1 MKKKTLKLLA
11 VLLVICLAVTAL
23 AVFAD
28 SADCYL
34 NKSQYYAKSSY
45 AYGNYATGFLE
56 TYSDSAYSVMGKIYG
71 DGAGFVSRTLLASP
85 DNEDTSRGNP
95 VSGFSAWYIYLQPV
109 TSGGSGLGGHAHGR
123 VDTTLTAR

>member
-1 MKKKTLKLLA
+1 MLKKMVKITA
-11 VLLVICLAVTAL
+11 VLLVLCLAVAAI

-34 NKSQYYAKSSY
+34 NKNQYYNKSGY

-56 TYSDSAYSVMGKIYG
+56 TYLSSDLSVKANLYGEGAYLTGSVSAAPGFEANISV
-71 DGAGFVSRTLLASP
+71 R
-85 DNEDTSRGNP
+85 
-95 VSGFSAWYIYLQPV
+95 SGHSAWYIYLQPV
-109 TSGGSGLGGHAHGR
+109 TNGGSGLGGYAHGR

>member
-1 MKKKTLKLLA
+1 MKKTLKLLA

-34 NKSQYYAKSSY
+34 NKSQYYAKSGY
-45 AYGNYATGFLE
+45 AYGNYATGYLKTE
-56 TYSDSAYSVMGKIYG
+56 SDSTCSVVAKIYG
-71 DGAGFVSRTLLASP
+71 DGAGYVSRTLVATP
-85 DNEDTSRGNP
+85 GNSESSKGHP

>member
-1 MKKKTLKLLA
+1 MKKTLKLLA

-34 NKSQYYAKSSY
+34 NKSQYYAKSGY
-45 AYGNYATGFLE
+45 AYGNYATGYLKTE
-56 TYSDSAYSVMGKIYG
+56 SDSTCSVVAKIYG
-71 DGAGFVSRTLLASP
+71 DGAGYVSRTLTAAP
-85 DNEDTSRGNP
+85 NKTVNTSWP
-95 VSGFSAWYIYLQPV
+95 PASGFSAWYIYLQPV
-109 TSGGSGLGGHAHGR
+109 GSSTGLGGHAHGR